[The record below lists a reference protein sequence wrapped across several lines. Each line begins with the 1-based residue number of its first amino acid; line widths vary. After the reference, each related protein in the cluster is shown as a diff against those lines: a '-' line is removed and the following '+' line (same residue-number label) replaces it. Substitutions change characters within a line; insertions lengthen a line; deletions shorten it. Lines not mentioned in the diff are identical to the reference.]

1 MNFAQDNNSSSRVTG
16 FGIVVLIHVLL
27 IWAIASGLAK
37 KVVQAVAPIETK
49 IVEEVKKPPPPP
61 EKVVPPPPDLK
72 APPPPFIPPPEV
84 TVTAPPPPT
93 PAISVQSNTPPAH
106 TDVRPTPAPAPAAPA
121 PAPKPV
127 SRAAAANCT
136 KMGKPDLPAV
146 NWAGRAEYRVS
157 FNVKAGRV
165 DPSSIVFTAVKGV
178 PDRKAARALTGAI
191 QSTLIDTYECP
202 GDHSLEQEFVLNIE

>member
-61 EKVVPPPPDLK
+61 DKVVPPPPDLK

-84 TVTAPPPPT
+84 QVTAPPPPT
-93 PAISVQSNTPPAH
+93 PAISRICSTPSA
-106 TDVRPTPAPAPAAPA
+106 
-121 PAPKPV
+121 
-127 SRAAAANCT
+127 
-136 KMGKPDLPAV
+136 
-146 NWAGRAEYRVS
+146 
-157 FNVKAGRV
+157 
-165 DPSSIVFTAVKGV
+165 
-178 PDRKAARALTGAI
+178 
-191 QSTLIDTYECP
+191 TL
-202 GDHSLEQEFVLNIE
+202 